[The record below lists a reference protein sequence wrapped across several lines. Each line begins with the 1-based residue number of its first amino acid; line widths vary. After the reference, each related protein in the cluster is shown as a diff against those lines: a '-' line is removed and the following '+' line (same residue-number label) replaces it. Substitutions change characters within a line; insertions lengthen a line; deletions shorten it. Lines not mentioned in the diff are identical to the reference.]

1 MVKRMIKCVKEYKKY
16 AIFTSLFVSLEV
28 ILEVLIPVVMA
39 RMIDNGIEKG
49 NMVMILKL
57 GISLVCISLVS
68 LFCGVMSGKFAAI
81 AACGFAKNLR
91 QEVYYKVQDFSF
103 SNIDK
108 FKTSSLITRLTTDI
122 SNIQQAFQMVIRV
135 AVRAPMMLLFSV
147 FMSFSLNS
155 KVSLVFIGVILF
167 AGTGLHLIRTKVHP
181 LFKKTFGTYDILN
194 NVVEE
199 NLRGIKAV
207 KSYVREEFEDN
218 KFKNISNEVY
228 KNFTSAEKIVAL
240 NAPLMS
246 FSMDMG
252 ILLIS
257 FIGSKLIVSNSMTKG
272 ELISIMSYTLQ
283 ILVSLMILS
292 GTLVMLLISRTSRE
306 RVFEVLNEEIDLKN
320 IDVPKESMKDG
331 EIIFKD
337 VNFAYKNS
345 ENYCLNDIN
354 LHIKSGESIGIIGS
368 TGSSKSTLV
377 QLIPRLYDVT
387 SGEILVGGVN
397 VKDYDIKVLRDNI
410 AVVFQKNTLF
420 SGTIRENLCIGNK
433 NAKQNEI
440 ENACKIACA
449 SEFIEKLEGKY
460 DGEVKQD
467 GSNFS
472 GGQKQR
478 LCIARALI
486 KNPKILILDDS
497 TSAVDM
503 KTDAMIRQG
512 LSNSLPNATKI
523 IISQRVMSIAPLDR
537 IIVMDDGKVTDFG
550 THEELLKTSKIYKEI
565 YTSQMKGDSKDA
577 E

>member
-1 MVKRMIKCVKEYKKY
+1 MVKRIIKCVKEYKKY

-28 ILEVLIPVVMA
+28 ILEVFIPLIMSKL
-39 RMIDNGIEKG
+39 IDNGIEKG
-49 NMVMILKL
+49 NMEIIIRLGSILVIISL
-57 GISLVCISLVS
+57 ISLVC
-68 LFCGVMSGKFAAI
+68 GVLSGKFAAI

-91 QEVYYKVQDFSF
+91 KEVYYKVQDFSF

-122 SNIQQAFQMVIRV
+122 TNIQQAFQMIIRV
-135 AVRAPMMLLFSV
+135 AVRAPMMLV
-147 FMSFSLNS
+147 FSLFMAFTINK
-155 KVSLVFIGVILF
+155 KVSIIFVFAILF
-167 AGTGLHLIRTKVHP
+167 LGTGLYFIMTKVHP
-181 LFKKTFGTYDILN
+181 LFKKTFETYDVLN

-199 NLRGIKAV
+199 NLRGIKTV
-207 KSYVREEFEDN
+207 KSYVRENFEDN

-228 KNFTSAEKIVAL
+228 NNFTGAEKIVIC
-240 NAPLMS
+240 NMPLMQ
-246 FSMDMG
+246 FTMYMC

-257 FIGSKLIVSNSMTKG
+257 FVGSKLIIANGMTRG
-272 ELISIMSYTLQ
+272 ELISLVSYTGQ

-292 GTLVMLLISRTSRE
+292 GTLVMLLISQTSQE
-306 RVFEVLNEEIDLKN
+306 RVYEVLSEKIDLGN
-320 IDVPKESMKDG
+320 IDNPVTEMKDG
-331 EIIFKD
+331 DIEFKN
-337 VNFAYKNS
+337 VNFGYRNGD
-345 ENYCLNDIN
+345 NYCLKDVN
-354 LHIKSGESIGIIGS
+354 LHIKSGESVGIIGS

-377 QLIPRLYDVT
+377 QLIPRLYDVS

-420 SGTIRENLCIGNK
+420 SGTVKENLCMGNK
-433 NAKQNEI
+433 NATQEEI

-449 SEFIEKLEGKY
+449 TEFIEKLEGKY
-460 DGEVKQD
+460 EGEVKQE

-486 KNPKILILDDS
+486 KNPKIIILDDS

-503 KTDAMIRQG
+503 KTDAVIRKG
-512 LSNSLPNATKI
+512 LSECMPNTTKL
-523 IISQRVMSIAPLDR
+523 IISQRIMSIASLDK
-537 IIVMDDGKVTDFG
+537 ILVMEDGKVADFG
-550 THEELLKTSKIYKEI
+550 THDELLKTCKIYKEL
-565 YTSQMKGDSKDA
+565 YTSQMKGDSNNA